1 MKLRNLVLLLT
12 LLAVALVAPLS
23 AQDVKSITFLS
34 PQEPD
39 NLNPDYSDMFF
50 SAILTGLY
58 LQATWTFD
66 DQLLPVPQL
75 ATEIPSIEN
84 GGLSEDGKTI
94 TITLRDDI
102 VWSDGTPITSADF
115 KFRADMVTNTA
126 NLPTST
132 YPFGENDGIVAS
144 VEAPDERTLVINLVE
159 RNAAWLS
166 IFGFAPLPQ
175 HILQP
180 VFDAE
185 GTIDAAEW
193 NRAPTVTAGP
203 YVFAEWETGSFTRF
217 TRNDNFWGQA
227 PAIDEVVVRY
237 VVDSE
242 AYMASLLNGEAE
254 IGTFLDWGQLP
265 DIEASGLFDVIVAA
279 SGYNEQWNINLDPEL
294 GHPALQ
300 DVNVRKALFMS
311 VNRDAITGDL
321 LAGLTY
327 APATPWAGT
336 PYESPN
342 LSPVPYDPE
351 GAAVLLDEA
360 GWVDSNGDGTR
371 DKDGV
376 ELVLRYVT
384 NTRQIRADTQAVVQ
398 QQLAEVGIGVELL
411 SVESSA
417 LFGGYADGGLPAT
430 GQYDIAQ
437 WSATTQFPD
446 PDSTVFLCNQIPT
459 DESPEGGNYRRYC
472 NPEVDALFAQ
482 ANQAV
487 DAGERTALFNQI
499 SEMIYNDYVYLGI
512 WFDADNWEISNKL
525 TGVRL
530 FSLDPFWNVYE
541 WDVTQ

>member
-1 MKLRNLVLLLT
+1 MKLRNVVLLF
-12 LLAVALVAPLS
+12 LLVMAVLVAPAG

-50 SAILTGLY
+50 STILGGLY
-58 LQATWTFD
+58 LNSTWTFN
-66 DQLLPVPQL
+66 DQLEPTPQL

-115 KFRADMVTNTA
+115 KFRIDMVTNPA

-132 YPFGENDGIVAS
+132 YPWGENDGIVAS
-144 VEAPDERTLVINLVE
+144 VETPDAQTLVINLVE

-166 IFGFAPLPQ
+166 LFGFAPLPQ

-180 VFDAE
+180 VFDDA
-185 GTIDAAEW
+185 GTIDAAAW
-193 NRAPTVTAGP
+193 NRAPTVSAGP
-203 YVFAEWETGSFTRF
+203 YVFAEWETGGFTRF
-217 TRNDNFWGQA
+217 TRNENYWGTA

-237 VVDSE
+237 VIDSE
-242 AYMASLLNGEAE
+242 AYMAALLNGEAE
-254 IGTFLDWGQLP
+254 VGTFLDWGQLP
-265 DIEASGLFDVIVAA
+265 DVEASGLFNVVIAA

-300 DVNVRKALFMS
+300 DVNVRKALFMA
-311 VNRDAITGDL
+311 VNREAITADL

-327 APATPWAGT
+327 PPATPWEGT
-336 PYESPN
+336 PYQSPN
-342 LSPVPYDPE
+342 LAAVPYDPE
-351 GAAVLLDEA
+351 AAAQLLDEA

-384 NTRQIRADTQAVVQ
+384 STRQIRVDTQAVAQ
-398 QQLAEVGIGVELL
+398 QQLAEVGIGTELRPL
-411 SVESSA
+411 ESG
-417 LFGGYADGGLPAT
+417 LFDGYAEGGMVAT
-430 GQYDIAQ
+430 GDYDIAQ

-446 PDSTVFLCNQIPT
+446 PNTSVFLCSQIPT
-459 DESPEGGNYRRYC
+459 EESPEGGNYRRYC

-487 DAGERTALFNQI
+487 DVADRTALFNQI
-499 SEMIYNDYVYLGI
+499 SELIYNDYVYLGI
-512 WFDADNWEISNKL
+512 WFDADNWEISNRL

-541 WDVTQ
+541 WDLTE